1 MRHAFLIIA
10 HNNWEQL
17 KKLIECLD
25 SDNHDIYVHIDK
37 KSREYDESL
46 FENITKKS
54 NLKIY
59 REYEVYWGG
68 FSQVQVEIF
77 LFQMSHHGHYD
88 YYHLISGADLPLK
101 NNKEID
107 AFFED
112 HKGNEFILY
121 DDMALNQNPEISR
134 RTKYYHFLQ
143 NYRRKY
149 KQKWKNDIFT
159 FLERVLLVCQII
171 IRIDRTKNVDWKI
184 KYGSNWVSITHE
196 LVSVILENKNKITRV
211 FSCTNCADELFI
223 QTIAYN
229 CGFKQKIYQ
238 PDLNQTANLRYI
250 DWNRGNN
257 GNPYTFKFC
266 DKNLL
271 IPSDSKENKNL
282 FARKFSESIDK
293 SIINEVL
300 MNIKN
305 ERK

>member
-37 KSREYDESL
+37 KSREYDESF
-46 FENITKKS
+46 FENTTKKS

-59 REYEVYWGG
+59 RKYEVYWGG

-77 LFQMSHHGHYD
+77 LFQMSHHEHYD

-121 DDMALNQNPEISR
+121 DDMALNQNSEITR

-159 FLERVLLVCQII
+159 FFERVLLVCQII
-171 IRIDRTKNVDWKI
+171 IRIDRTKNLDWKI
-184 KYGSNWVSITHE
+184 KYGSQWVSITHE